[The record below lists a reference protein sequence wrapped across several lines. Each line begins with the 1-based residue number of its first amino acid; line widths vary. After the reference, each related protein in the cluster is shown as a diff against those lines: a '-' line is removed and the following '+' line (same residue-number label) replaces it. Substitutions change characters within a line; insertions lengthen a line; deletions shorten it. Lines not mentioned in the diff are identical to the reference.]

1 MKLERWMKAKN
12 LIQFIEKLQARKL
25 ELSILMDSIEKN
37 GGRPIYISMDMYP
50 EPLNKIPLY
59 NDQKIIEFIEFQI
72 EETNDLLEL
81 RKHEFDNL

>member
-1 MKLERWMKAKN
+1 MKAKN
-12 LIQFIEKLQARKL
+12 LIQFIENLEARKL

-50 EPLNKIPLY
+50 EPIHKIPLY

>member
-1 MKLERWMKAKN
+1 MKLERWIKAKN
-12 LIQFIEKLQARKL
+12 LIQFIEKLEARKL

-37 GGRPIYISMDMYP
+37 GSRPIYISMDMYP
-50 EPLNKIPLY
+50 EPLNKIQLY

>member
-1 MKLERWMKAKN
+1 MKLDRWMKAKN
-12 LIQFIEKLQARKL
+12 LIQMIEKLEARKL
-25 ELSILMDSIEKN
+25 ELSILMDSIEKH
-37 GGRPIYISMDMYP
+37 GGRQIYISMDMYP

-59 NDQKIIEFIEFQI
+59 NDEKIIEFIEFQI

>member
-1 MKLERWMKAKN
+1 
-12 LIQFIEKLQARKL
+12 
-25 ELSILMDSIEKN
+25 MDSIEKN

-50 EPLNKIPLY
+50 EPIHKIPLY